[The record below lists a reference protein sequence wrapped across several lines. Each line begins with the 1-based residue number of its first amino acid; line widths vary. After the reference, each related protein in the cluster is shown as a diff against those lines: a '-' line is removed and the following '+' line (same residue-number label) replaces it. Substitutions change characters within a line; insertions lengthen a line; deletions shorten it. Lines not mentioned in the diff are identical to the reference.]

1 MDLMLVITVN
11 IMGKI
16 NEGKTKEKRLLLNVL
31 QTELMSSEKK

>member
-31 QTELMSSEKK
+31 QTELMSPEKK